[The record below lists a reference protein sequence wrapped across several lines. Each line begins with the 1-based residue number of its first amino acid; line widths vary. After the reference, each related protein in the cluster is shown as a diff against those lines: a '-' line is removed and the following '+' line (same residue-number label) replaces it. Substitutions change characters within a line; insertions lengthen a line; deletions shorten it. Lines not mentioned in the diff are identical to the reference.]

1 MKIWLDAQLSPL
13 IAAWIALN
21 FPVECFAVRDLGLRD
36 AEDREIFFRA
46 KEAEAVVLTK
56 DSDFVFL
63 LDRFGPPPKVIWL
76 TSGNTSNDRL
86 KEILSGSLFK
96 AIEILD
102 QGDDLVEI
110 RT

>member
-1 MKIWLDAQLSPL
+1 MKIWVDAQLSPA
-13 IAAWIALN
+13 IAKWIESN
-21 FPVECFAVRDLGLRD
+21 FPVECTAVRDLDLRD
-36 AEDREIFFRA
+36 AEDKEIFFRA
-46 KEAEAVVLTK
+46 KDVGAVVLTK

-76 TSGNTSNDRL
+76 TSGNTSNKRL
-86 KEILSGSLFK
+86 KEILSGSLLK

-110 RT
+110 MT